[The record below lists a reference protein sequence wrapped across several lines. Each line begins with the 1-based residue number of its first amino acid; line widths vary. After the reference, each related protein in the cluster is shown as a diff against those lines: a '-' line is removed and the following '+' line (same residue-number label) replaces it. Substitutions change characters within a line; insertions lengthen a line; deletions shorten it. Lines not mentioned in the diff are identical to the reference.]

1 MVYGT
6 KGESER
12 HPRSFKCS
20 DVFSTKWNFCMIIH
34 LQVMVEKL
42 YEASM
47 AGVIVDCIVRGICRI
62 RPGVPNV
69 R

>member
-1 MVYGT
+1 MRAGLYGLWI
-6 KGESER
+6 KGRVRE
-12 HPRSFKCS
+12 HPRSFNILM
-20 DVFSTKWNFCMIIH
+20 FFCMIIH

-47 AGVIVDCIVRGICRI
+47 AGVIIDCIVRGICRI